1 MLDIGSL
8 VDGKYKILNKIGQG
22 GMSVVYLAMNER
34 ANKQWAIKEVRKD
47 GIQNFDVVKQ
57 GLIVETDM
65 LKKLNH
71 PNLPSI
77 IDVIDEEGRFL
88 IVMDYIQGVPLSNA
102 LKESPSGTVSQE
114 LVIEWAKQLCDVLGY
129 LHSRT
134 PAIIYRD
141 MKPSNVMLKPDGN
154 VVLIDFG
161 TAREFKENKVEDTS
175 VLGTAGYAA
184 PEQYGGHG
192 QTDARTDIF
201 CLGATLYHL
210 LTGQNPCQYQYG
222 IFPFQEYPI
231 RHWNAQ
237 LSSGLEAIIMKCT
250 ARLPDDRYQSCAQL
264 LYALEHY
271 DELDEDYKKKQ
282 NRKLG
287 GFIASSAICVLAAA
301 ASIGCNIASA
311 QVTNSSYD
319 SYISEAESDSASPT
333 DEDKIELLESA
344 ISIDPSRAEGYFDLL
359 NGYDENSGFQG
370 VFLADGVL
378 TSEEDEI
385 LRGIL
390 NDVSATGTQSNK
402 ATFQKNTAEYE
413 RFAYELGIA
422 YYYYYEEASA
432 AKSYAREWLEIA
444 AASTNLSSAEIER
457 ASKLSQIA
465 GYYSQIGIESVS
477 GDTSVSYSDYW
488 YDLISLAE
496 GNLVEATENKMT
508 ALAVYQELATQIYN
522 NTSKFKN
529 AGITEA
535 QMTEQLDNI
544 ESRLQT
550 DIIIDDA
557 NNQQMTVEMMEKVQT
572 TVDQAR
578 TQVAITFGT
587 GGGM

>member
-1 MLDIGSL
+1 MLEIGSL
-8 VDGKYKILNKIGQG
+8 VDGKYKILNRIGQG

-88 IVMDYIQGVPLSNA
+88 IVMDYIQGIPLNEA
-102 LKESPSGTVSQE
+102 LKESPTGTVSQE

-129 LHSRT
+129 LHSRV

-231 RHWNAQ
+231 RHWDAQ
-237 LSSGLEAIIMKCT
+237 LSSGLEAVIMKCT
-250 ARLPDDRYQSCAQL
+250 ARLPADRYQSCAQL

-282 NRKLG
+282 NRKLA
-287 GFIASSAICVLAAA
+287 GFITSSAICLVAAV
-301 ASIGCNIASA
+301 ASIGCQVASSK
-311 QVTNSSYD
+311 VTSSSYE

-333 DEDKIELLESA
+333 DADKIDLLESA

-370 VFLADGVL
+370 VFLADGVF

-385 LRGIL
+385 LRTIL
-390 NDVSATGTQSNK
+390 NSVSASGTQSNK
-402 ATFQKNTAEYE
+402 TIFQSNTEEYE

-422 YYYYYEEASA
+422 YYYYYEDSSG

-444 AASTNLSSAEIER
+444 AASTYLSASEVER
-457 ASKLSQIA
+457 AAKLSTIA

-477 GDTSVSYSDYW
+477 GDQSVSYSDYW
-488 YDLISLAE
+488 YDLTSLAE
-496 GNLVEATENKMT
+496 GNLVEATENKIT

-522 NTSKFKN
+522 NANKFKS
-529 AGITEA
+529 AGITEE
-535 QMTEQLDNI
+535 QLTEQLDNI
-544 ESRLQT
+544 ESRLES
-550 DIIIDDA
+550 DIIIDDV
-557 NNQQMTVEMMEKVQT
+557 NNQQMTVELLEKVEA
-572 TVDQAR
+572 TVELAR
-578 TQVAITFGT
+578 AQVAITYGT
-587 GGGM
+587 GGGL

>member
-1 MLDIGSL
+1 MLEIGSL
-8 VDGKYKILNKIGQG
+8 IDGKYKVLNVIGKG

-47 GIQNFDVVKQ
+47 GIQNFDIVKQ

-77 IDVIDEEGRFL
+77 IDVIEEEGRFL
-88 IVMDYIQGVPLSNA
+88 IVMDYIQGVPLNNA
-102 LKESPSGTVSQE
+102 LKESSTGTINQD

-129 LHSRT
+129 LHSRD

-154 VVLIDFG
+154 IVLIDFG

-210 LTGQNPCQYQYG
+210 LTGQNPCHYQYG
-222 IFPFQEYPI
+222 IYPFQEYPI
-231 RHWNAQ
+231 RHWNPQ
-237 LSSGLEAIIMKCT
+237 LSSGLEAIITKCT
-250 ARLPDDRYQSCAQL
+250 ARHPSDRYQTCAQL
-264 LYALEHY
+264 LYALDHY
-271 DELDEDYKKKQ
+271 DELDEDYKKCQ

-287 GFIASSAICVLAAA
+287 GFIASGVACVLALAT
-301 ASIGCNIASA
+301 SIGCQIASA
-311 QVTNSSYD
+311 QVTNNSYD

-333 DEDKIELLESA
+333 DAEKIELLESA
-344 ISIDPSRAEGYFDLL
+344 ISIDPSRGEGYFDLL
-359 NGYDENSGFQG
+359 SGYDDNSGFQG
-370 VFLADGVL
+370 VMLADGVL
-378 TSEEDEI
+378 TSEEDET
-385 LRGIL
+385 LRRIL
-390 NDVSATGTQSNK
+390 NSVSASGTQSNK
-402 ATFQKNTAEYE
+402 TYFQKNTEEYE
-413 RFAYELGIA
+413 QFAYELGIA
-422 YYYYYEEASA
+422 YYYYYEEESG
-432 AKSYAREWLEIA
+432 AKTYAREWLEIA
-444 AASTNLSSAEIER
+444 AASMYLSEAEVER
-457 ASKLSQIA
+457 ATKLSKIA
-465 GYYSQIGIESVS
+465 GYYSQIGVESLS

-488 YDLISLAE
+488 YDLISIAE
-496 GNLVEATENKMT
+496 GNLVELTENNMT

-522 NTSKFKN
+522 NASKFMG
-529 AGITEA
+529 AGISEA
-535 QMTEQLDNI
+535 QLTEQLDNI
-544 ESRLQT
+544 ETRLET
-550 DIIIDDA
+550 DVIISDV
-557 NNQQMTVEMMEKVQT
+557 NNQQVTVELLEKVQT

-578 TQVAITFGT
+578 LQVSITFGT
-587 GGGM
+587 GGGL